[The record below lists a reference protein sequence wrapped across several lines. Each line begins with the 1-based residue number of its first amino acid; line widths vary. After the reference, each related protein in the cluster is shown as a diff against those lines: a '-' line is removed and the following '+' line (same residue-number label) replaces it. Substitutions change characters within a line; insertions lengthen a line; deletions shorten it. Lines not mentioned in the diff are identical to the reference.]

1 VTDATQHAKVPHVRV
16 PISRIVDEGLLIAL
30 SSVRMAVKNDII
42 VAGLAEHA
50 DYDRA
55 RFAEATRRELQ
66 SLAEENRDSGERV
79 RAQRKELTSMTW
91 RYDLSQD
98 QLMDLRQLKLRRRV
112 HKRLA
117 LALRNLADDE
127 EQVARLVAE
136 AQHAASE
143 EVQDAMHTRLM
154 RLSIDPLDPDY
165 QLHRAERT
173 EMFLLVDLALLQL
186 KADEAAGQSQG
197 DY

>member
-1 VTDATQHAKVPHVRV
+1 VTDATQHARV
-16 PISRIVDEGLLIAL
+16 PISRIVDEGVLIAL

-50 DYDRA
+50 DYDQA
-55 RFAEATRRELQ
+55 RFAEAARRVLQ
-66 SLAEENRDSGERV
+66 SLAEENQESSERV
-79 RAQRKELTSMTW
+79 RLQRKELTSLTW

-117 LALRNLADDE
+117 LALLVVADDE
-127 EQVARLVAE
+127 EQVGRLVAE
-136 AQHAASE
+136 AQHAAST

-154 RLSIDPLDPDY
+154 RLSIDPSDPEY
-165 QLHRAERT
+165 QLRRAERT

-186 KADEAAGQSQG
+186 KADEAAGQGQG

>member
-1 VTDATQHAKVPHVRV
+1 MTDATQHAKVPHVRV

-127 EQVARLVAE
+127 EQVARLVAD

-154 RLSIDPLDPDY
+154 RLSIDPQDPEY

>member
-1 VTDATQHAKVPHVRV
+1 MTDATQHAKVPHVRV

>member
-1 VTDATQHAKVPHVRV
+1 MTDATQHAKVPHVRV

-66 SLAEENRDSGERV
+66 SLAEENQDSGERV

>member
-1 VTDATQHAKVPHVRV
+1 MTDATKPGRA
-16 PISRIVDEGLLIAL
+16 PISRIVDEGVLIAL

-42 VAGLAEHA
+42 VAGLGEHA
-50 DYDRA
+50 DYDLA
-55 RFAEATRRELQ
+55 RFADSARREM
-66 SLAEENRDSGERV
+66 LALARENQESGERV
-79 RAQRKELTSMTW
+79 RAERKELTSSTW
-91 RYDLSQD
+91 RYDLTQD

-127 EQVARLVAE
+127 EQVGRLVAD

>member
-1 VTDATQHAKVPHVRV
+1 MTDATQHAKVPHVRV

-127 EQVARLVAE
+127 EQVARLVAD

>member
-1 VTDATQHAKVPHVRV
+1 MTDATQHAKVPHVRV

-30 SSVRMAVKNDII
+30 SSVRMAIKNDII

>member
-1 VTDATQHAKVPHVRV
+1 MTDATQHAKVPHVRV

-117 LALRNLADDE
+117 LALRNLAEDE

>member
-127 EQVARLVAE
+127 EQVARLVAD